1 MKLAFSGEAR
11 YPEYS
16 SGYVFYVKRCR
27 RSKPLTFIEYKSVIR
42 LYCAS
47 LAERLCKEGIVDLPA
62 DLGQIAAATI
72 PRRPQYRG
80 DKFIG
85 YGKKDWNKG
94 HYDGS
99 PKSFGIVYLP
109 NRNKKMSLRSY
120 GFVANRKLF
129 KRMKALYEQDYRPWA
144 VMEFND
150 EII

>member
-11 YPEYS
+11 YPEYL
-16 SGYVFYVKRCR
+16 SGYGFYVKRCR
-27 RSKPLTFIEYKSVIR
+27 ISKPLEFSEYKNVVR

-47 LAERLCKEGIVDLPA
+47 LAERLCKDGIVDLPA
-62 DLGQIAAATI
+62 GLGQLCAAEI
-72 PRRPQYRG
+72 MRRPQYRG

-85 YGKKDWNKG
+85 YGKKDWDKG

-109 NRNKKMSLRSY
+109 NRSRKASLRSY

-129 KRMKALYEQDYRPWA
+129 KRMKALYDQGYRPWTPI
-144 VMEFND
+144 EFND
-150 EII
+150 DMI